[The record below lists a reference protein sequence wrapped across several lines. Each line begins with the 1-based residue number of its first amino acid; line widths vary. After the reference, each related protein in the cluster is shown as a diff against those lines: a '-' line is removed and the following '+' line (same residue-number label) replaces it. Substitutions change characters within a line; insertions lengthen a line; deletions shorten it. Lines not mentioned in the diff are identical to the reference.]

1 MVRKE
6 VSSMKDTN
14 DVRDLKKND
23 AVEDKT
29 PEQADSPDPALM
41 QEVAS
46 LLGETLPPERAR
58 QYSPLVLAWIGDSV
72 YSDAV
77 RKYLI
82 LKSPA
87 KIDALN
93 RASIK
98 FVSAAGQAKSLH
110 AFEDLLTED
119 ELRVLKNGRN
129 VKSHV
134 PKNQTV
140 GDYRLATGFEA
151 LFGYL
156 SLTGQTERLKDLTIR
171 AIAAVACEDEAAK
184 QD

>member
-1 MVRKE
+1 MIDLQDLRIRKD
-6 VSSMKDTN
+6 VLDMN
-14 DVRDLKKND
+14 DQM
-23 AVEDKT
+23 EDKR
-29 PEQADSPDPALM
+29 PEEAIPADPVLM
-41 QEVAS
+41 NEVGD
-46 LLGETLPPERAR
+46 LLAETLSPERAR

-110 AFEDLLTED
+110 AFEELLTED

-134 PKNQTV
+134 PKNQSV

-171 AIAAVACEDEAAK
+171 AIAAVAEEDAEN
-184 QD
+184 

>member
-1 MVRKE
+1 M
-6 VSSMKDTN
+6 N
-14 DVRDLKKND
+14 DKND
-23 AVEDKT
+23 DRKPEESVTVDPVLMEDVG
-29 PEQADSPDPALM
+29 E
-41 QEVAS
+41 
-46 LLGETLPPERAR
+46 LLTETLSAERAR

-93 RASIK
+93 RASIR

-110 AFEDLLTED
+110 SFEDLLTED
-119 ELRVLKNGRN
+119 EMRVFKNGRN

-134 PKNQTV
+134 PKNQSV

-156 SLTGQTERLKDLTIR
+156 SLTGQTERLRDLTVR
-171 AIAAVACEDEAAK
+171 AIAAVAEEDNEAN
-184 QD
+184 